1 LPTTTRTRTLGAS
14 PDAVW
19 KVVGDPH
26 HLPRWWPKVRRVE
39 DVEGRRFTKVF
50 VTEKGRP
57 VRADYEVLETDA
69 PHSISWSQEV
79 EDSPFER
86 LLDESVTTVRLA
98 PAGDGT
104 EVSLAMRQ
112 KLRGWARFAPFLV
125 RHGSRRLLDEA
136 LEGLDRCVSR

>member
-14 PDAVW
+14 PGAVW

-98 PAGDGT
+98 SAGDGT

>member
-98 PAGDGT
+98 SAGDGT

>member
-1 LPTTTRTRTLGAS
+1 MPTTTRTRTLGAS

-69 PHSISWSQEV
+69 PHAISWSQEV

>member
-1 LPTTTRTRTLGAS
+1 LPTTTRTRTVAAP

-19 KVVGDPH
+19 KVVADPH

-57 VRADYEVLETDA
+57 VRADYEVTETAAPDAITWRQELEG
-69 PHSISWSQEV
+69 
-79 EDSPFER
+79 SPFER
-86 LLDESVTTVRLA
+86 LLDESVTFVRLA
-98 PAGDGT
+98 PAVEGT

-112 KLRGWARFAPFLV
+112 KVRGWARLAPFLV
-125 RHGSRRLLDEA
+125 KHGSRRLLDEA

>member
-98 PAGDGT
+98 PAGEGT

>member
-1 LPTTTRTRTLGAS
+1 VPTTTRTRRVEAP

-19 KVVGDPH
+19 RVVADPH

-57 VRADYEVLETDA
+57 VRADYEVLQTDA
-69 PHSISWSQEV
+69 PNAITWRQEL
-79 EDSPFER
+79 EGSPFER
-86 LLDESVTTVRLA
+86 LLDESVTTVALA

-112 KLRGWARFAPFLV
+112 KVRGWARFAPFLV
-125 RHGSRRLLDEA
+125 RLGSRRLLDEA
-136 LEGLDRCVSR
+136 LDGLEQCVSR